1 MPVAAR
7 PRQAPTDRLS
17 LTLSALADPTRRALL
32 DRLARG
38 EATVSE
44 LAAPFAIS
52 QPAVSRHLKVLGLA
66 GLVEEGR
73 EGQYRPRRLRAEAL
87 REVSDWLEPY
97 RTLWEGRLDRLEDYL
112 AALQRK
118 AGKAAG
124 RKGRKEHNGNA
135 GERTDPPVRTGQRGT
150 Q

>member
-7 PRQAPTDRLS
+7 ARRAPPDRLS

-32 DRLARG
+32 ARLARG

-52 QPAVSRHLKVLGLA
+52 QPAVSRHLKVLGDA

-73 EGQYRPRRLRAEAL
+73 DAQYRPRRLRAEAL

-112 AALQRK
+112 EALQRK
-118 AGKAAG
+118 PGKPPSGKQG
-124 RKGRKEHNGNA
+124 RK
-135 GERTDPPVRTGQRGT
+135 
-150 Q
+150 